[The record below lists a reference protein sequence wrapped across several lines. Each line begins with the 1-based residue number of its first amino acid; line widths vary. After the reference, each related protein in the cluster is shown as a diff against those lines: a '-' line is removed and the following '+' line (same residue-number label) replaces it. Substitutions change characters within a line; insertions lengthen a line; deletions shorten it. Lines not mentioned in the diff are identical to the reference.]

1 MNISLSVKIIIKDF
15 FPKNEN
21 ISYDNYICLFTYNN
35 FNGKINLKN
44 IYNQNQNSIRHK
56 VYNFNSNIIYE
67 IHLFDTN
74 KNSLVGISQLIIYF
88 DKIKNLNVNDTL
100 TQEEKVK
107 LIIDSKTKRKI
118 FNKIY
123 NIGDIFLHLLT
134 EIKIIDKKSVESS
147 QRYHI
152 DYNIKEKE
160 LICNTNNNINNN
172 IIDFSNLTPR
182 DYQKKED
189 IKSIKIGRGATKRVD
204 TFSDYRDLNLADLS
218 EESLKNSTT
227 SSLLQ
232 KNKSLQKLNKQTIN
246 KKNKKS
252 LTNNNNKSNNIND
265 KYKRHRSI
273 NSCIEIPL
281 SLHNKTNYNLGYNK
295 EDKKKSF
302 LAKSYRKN
310 QIPKKKV
317 TILNLMEEKIRP
329 ILYKQ
334 NPKDVNYYE
343 LNNQFKEFRD
353 FKNTSINFSK
363 IQINKI
369 NDNLKIYSSRTVNKH
384 KSFKS
389 KEKIKKNLI
398 EEIEYNQKMKNIPK
412 SRKIMVNKI
421 EKNKDIV
428 KDTNTISSH
437 KSENGREIKC
447 KKIKKLSIFNTDRLN
462 TEMNM
467 NNLEIKNNN
476 NLNLNSAILQTEIY
490 NRKLSEMKIN
500 LRKNKNKH
508 ILTDLDLEQLI
519 IEKGATIKG
528 NFQDNCLRRGAFSPK
543 LQLKFKFNEN
553 ALLNKKN
560 DITDYKFEPDKNTY
574 RYKDKISTGILTP
587 KANPKKLNSFNNN
600 NLCFEDNYYLE
611 KEEIKKRY
619 INLID
624 FYSLLSKKMKKNKKN
639 NIEIAKNFENIKEKY
654 TYLQKQ
660 KNKLIQKLNS
670 NESKRIK
677 NKAFLH
683 FEQEQLFDKIM
694 NIKIKENS
702 VYQNIFGPEYGS
714 IEMQNKIEDL
724 ILQKKELMLNLIKNI
739 VKFYGN
745 ISQIYNN
752 DINKKNILK
761 TLLNKYNI
769 KEKVKIDLNY
779 ISNIHKE
786 NNFEDKIITEVDE
799 EKENEEDEEENK
811 IQQDGE
817 NNFINNNEQIKT
829 SENNINEN
837 NNNNVHKKIL
847 DNKIEKDT
855 YNEKDNNQ
863 DMAINTYNDYDENL
877 NNLIK
882 KILIEQFPEN
892 YKTNMR
898 FNHIEKNKYSF
909 GNKIFL
915 GYIDNNDVVLKEEI
929 NENII
934 SDNKYTLNEFYHKYC
949 FEGKKKFVYTKKIR
963 QKYIKIK
970 NNNDKEQSLDKKPK
984 NENSTTISDNEKRQ
998 QSILSKLNDMGEMK
1012 NSMSEEKETV

>member
-1 MNISLSVKIIIKDF
+1 MSISLSVKIKIKDF

-21 ISYDNYICLFTYNN
+21 ISYDNYVCLFSYNN
-35 FNGKINLKN
+35 FNGKIYLKN
-44 IYNQNQNSIRHK
+44 INNQNQNSINHK
-56 VYNFNSNIIYE
+56 VENFNSNIIYG
-67 IHLFDTN
+67 IHLFDAN

-88 DKIKNLNVNDTL
+88 DKIKNLNVNDKL
-100 TQEEKVK
+100 IQEERVK
-107 LIIDSKTKRKI
+107 LIMDSKTKRKI

-123 NIGDIFLHLLT
+123 NIGDIFLNLLI
-134 EIKIIDKKSVESS
+134 EIKIIDKSSLESNK
-147 QRYHI
+147 RHYI
-152 DYNIKEKE
+152 DYSIEEKE
-160 LICNTNNNINNN
+160 LYYNTNNINDNIFEFN
-172 IIDFSNLTPR
+172 NLTPR
-182 DYQKKED
+182 NYQKKED
-189 IKSIKIGRGATKRVD
+189 IKSIKKGRETIKRED
-204 TFSDYRDLNLADLS
+204 TFSDYKDLNLDDLT

-232 KNKSLQKLNKQTIN
+232 KNKSLQKLNKKAIN
-246 KKNKKS
+246 KKYKKS
-252 LTNNNNKSNNIND
+252 FTNNNNKSNNIND
-265 KYKRHRSI
+265 IFKRHRSI
-273 NSCIEIPL
+273 NSCTEIPL
-281 SLHNKTNYNLGYNK
+281 SLHNKTNYNLCYNK
-295 EDKKKSF
+295 EDKKKR
-302 LAKSYRKN
+302 LLPKSYRKN

-317 TILNLMEEKIRP
+317 TILNLMEEKMKP
-329 ILYKQ
+329 ILYKP

-343 LNNQFKEFRD
+343 LNNQSKEFRD

-369 NDNLKIYSSRTVNKH
+369 NDNLKKYSSRTVNKH

-398 EEIEYNQKMKNIPK
+398 QEIEHNQKVKNVPK
-412 SRKIMVNKI
+412 TRKIMVNII
-421 EKNKDIV
+421 EKNKDSV
-428 KDTNTISSH
+428 KDTNTLSSH

-447 KKIKKLSIFNTDRLN
+447 KKIKKISICNTGRLN

-467 NNLEIKNNN
+467 NKLELKNINN
-476 NLNLNSAILQTEIY
+476 NLNLNSAILQTEINN
-490 NRKLSEMKIN
+490 NRKLSDMKIS
-500 LRKNKNKH
+500 LRKKKNTH

-528 NFQDNCLRRGAFSPK
+528 NFQNNCLRRGAFSPK

-553 ALLNKKN
+553 ALSNNKN
-560 DITDYKFEPDKNTY
+560 DITDYKFEQDKNTY
-574 RYKDKISTGILTP
+574 RYKDKISTKILTP
-587 KANPKKLNSFNNN
+587 KANQKKLNSFNNN
-600 NLCFEDNYYLE
+600 LCVEDNYYLE

-619 INLID
+619 VNLID
-624 FYSLLSKKMKKNKKN
+624 FYSLLSKKMKKNNKN
-639 NIEIAKNFENIKEKY
+639 NIEITKNFENIKEKY

-660 KNKLIQKLNS
+660 KNKLIQKLNT

-752 DINKKNILK
+752 DINKKNVLK

-779 ISNIHKE
+779 ISHIHKE

-811 IQQDGE
+811 IQRDGE
-817 NNFINNNEQIKT
+817 NNNEQIIT
-829 SENNINEN
+829 NENNINEN
-837 NNNNVHKKIL
+837 NNNYSNKKIL
-847 DNKIEKDT
+847 DNNIEKDT
-855 YNEKDNNQ
+855 YNEKDNSQ

-882 KILIEQFPEN
+882 TILTEQFPEN

-915 GYIDNNDVVLKEEI
+915 GYIVDNDVVLKEEI
-929 NENII
+929 NENKI
-934 SDNKYTLNEFYHKYC
+934 SDNKYTLNEFYHKFC
-949 FEGKKKFVYTKKIR
+949 FEEKRNFVYTKKIR

-970 NNNDKEQSLDKKPK
+970 NNNDKEQSVDKKPK

-998 QSILSKLNDMGEMK
+998 QSILSKLNDLGEMK
-1012 NSMSEEKETV
+1012 NSMSDEKETV